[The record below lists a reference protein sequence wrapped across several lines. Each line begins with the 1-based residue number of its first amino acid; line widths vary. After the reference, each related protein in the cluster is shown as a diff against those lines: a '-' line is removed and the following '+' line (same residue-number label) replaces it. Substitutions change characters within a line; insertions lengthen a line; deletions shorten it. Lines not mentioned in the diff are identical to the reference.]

1 MKKIL
6 ILMLITACLLSACGS
21 VHTKQQSSTAVQ
33 AQSQQ
38 ADTPLYTIESSLGSK
53 AVKSIVK
60 MAKETDMQSFVHPD
74 ELYLFDNKGITL
86 SPSVTIITDN
96 EIIVELDINNNKAE
110 ISLDLTCPLNY
121 SYPVGRKDN
130 ITDISNLQIYWP
142 SVTISGNVM
151 IVSCFDRIMIYDA
164 DTLEKIS
171 DDISI
176 KSAVDREDAIF
187 LCSTVYGDGF
197 AAVYSSA
204 AEEGLAVFDKDNNL
218 KNKYTAGYK
227 NMLLHRQNPSG
238 SAVEYNQN
246 FSIYGQRK
254 IKCSDNFVCFEIGDA
269 FIADLKE
276 NKMYKAYPFFSHS
289 YDNKNVTVYSN
300 TDIYGI
306 HDKCY
311 VVTEADNA
319 ITDAFYFDGRRM
331 SSEFAQS
338 ADALTINGNGTK
350 FSAVCS
356 KTGMTLDIDT
366 EKHKAVIF
374 YNITQDMLKGY
385 ETAAISP
392 DGNYTLKYNVSMYTP
407 ARTVLCNNQTG
418 ECFFICNGTAYDAGF
433 NPDGTIFA
441 RTATDYIITDFKG
454 NWLYSMAERL
464 PYNDVSKGQSIYL
477 CDVHRKQD
485 GSYLAVFFET
495 GLSYESLNYKFAV
508 LDNNGNLEKIIDTGK
523 AIETYKSFYISP
535 EIEIT
540 DHNTVKL
547 TGGDRE
553 YTANYFEILVELST
567 DYCEI
572 IH

>member
-6 ILMLITACLLSACGS
+6 ILMLITACLLSACS
-21 VHTKQQSSTAVQ
+21 STQIEQSSSSAV
-33 AQSQQ
+33 QSQQ

-60 MAKETDMQSFVHPD
+60 MAEKADMQSFVHPD

-86 SPSVTIITDN
+86 SPSVTKITDN
-96 EIIVELDINNNKAE
+96 EIIIELDIKNNKTE

-121 SYPVGRKDN
+121 SYPVSQKDN
-130 ITDISNLQIYWP
+130 ITDISNLQIYYP

-151 IVSCFDRIMIYDA
+151 IVSSFDRIMIYDA

-171 DDISI
+171 DDINI
-176 KSAVDREDAIF
+176 NSAVDGEDGVF

-197 AAVYSSA
+197 VAVYSSA

-218 KNKYTAGYK
+218 KNKFTAGYK
-227 NMLLHRQNPSG
+227 NMLLHRNNLSD
-238 SAVEYNQN
+238 SAVENNQN

-276 NKMYKAYPFFSHS
+276 NKIYKAYPLFSHS
-289 YDNKNVTVYSN
+289 YDNKNVTVYST

-311 VVTEADNA
+311 VICEENDAVTD
-319 ITDAFYFDGRRM
+319 TFYFDGRRM

-338 ADALTINGNGTK
+338 DDALTINGNGTK

-407 ARTVLCNNQTG
+407 TRTVLCNNKTG
-418 ECFFICNGTAYDAGF
+418 ECFFICNGTAYEAGF

-441 RTATDYIITDFKG
+441 RTATDYIITDYKG

-495 GLSYESLNYKFAV
+495 GLSCESLNYRLAV
-508 LDNNGNLEKIIDTGK
+508 LDNNGNLTKIIDTGK

-535 EIEIT
+535 EIEIM
-540 DHNTVKL
+540 DYNTIKL

-553 YTANYFEILVELST
+553 YAANYFEILVELST

>member
-6 ILMLITACLLSACGS
+6 ILMLITACLLSACS
-21 VHTKQQSSTAVQ
+21 STQIEQSSSSAV
-33 AQSQQ
+33 QSQQ

-60 MAKETDMQSFVHPD
+60 MAEKADMQSFVHPD

-86 SPSVTIITDN
+86 SPSVTKITDN
-96 EIIVELDINNNKAE
+96 EIIIELDIKNNKTE

-121 SYPVGRKDN
+121 SYPVSQKDN
-130 ITDISNLQIYWP
+130 ITDISNLQIYYP

-151 IVSCFDRIMIYDA
+151 IVSSFDRIMIYDA

-171 DDISI
+171 DDINI
-176 KSAVDREDAIF
+176 NSAVDGEDGVF

-197 AAVYSSA
+197 VAVYSSA

-218 KNKYTAGYK
+218 KNKFTAGYK
-227 NMLLHRQNPSG
+227 NMLLHRNNLSD
-238 SAVEYNQN
+238 SAVENNQN

-276 NKMYKAYPFFSHS
+276 NKIYKAYPLFSHS

-311 VVTEADNA
+311 VICEENDAVTD
-319 ITDAFYFDGRRM
+319 TFYFDGRRM

-338 ADALTINGNGTK
+338 DDALTINGNGTK

-407 ARTVLCNNQTG
+407 TRTVLCNNKTG
-418 ECFFICNGTAYDAGF
+418 ECFFICNGTAYEAGF

-441 RTATDYIITDFKG
+441 RTATDYIITDYKG

-495 GLSYESLNYKFAV
+495 GLSCESLNYRLAV
-508 LDNNGNLEKIIDTGK
+508 LDNNGNLTKIIDTGK

-535 EIEIT
+535 EIEIM
-540 DHNTVKL
+540 DYNTIKL

-553 YTANYFEILVELST
+553 YAANYFEILVELST